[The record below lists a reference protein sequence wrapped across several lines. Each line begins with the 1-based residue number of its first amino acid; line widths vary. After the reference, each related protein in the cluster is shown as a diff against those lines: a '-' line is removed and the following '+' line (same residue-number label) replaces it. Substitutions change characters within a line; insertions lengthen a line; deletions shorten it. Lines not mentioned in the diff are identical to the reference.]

1 MKKYLVIGNPIEH
14 SLSPKLHNYWI
25 KKNKIDAF
33 YDKKL
38 VEEKDLK
45 EIIYKVKNEELD
57 GINVTVPYKK
67 KVISFVDQLTPEAK
81 LSESINTI
89 YKKNKKI
96 IGHNTDIGGFE
107 LGLRYCKYNVK
118 NKKVFILGAGGV
130 VTSLIYS
137 LRKMGASEII
147 ISNRTNSK
155 AHNIKK
161 LFPYIKVLEWGKIP
175 DFDMILNATSIGLNE
190 NDQINL
196 DYEKFGNNKFYYD
209 VIYNPKETNFLKKG
223 KYFGNITENGKM
235 MFIYQAHQAFLI
247 WHKIMPNIDDETIRL
262 LD

>member
-67 KVISFVDQLTPEAK
+67 KVIPFVDQLTPEAN

-147 ISNRTNSK
+147 ISNLNFRT
-155 AHNIKK
+155 
-161 LFPYIKVLEWGKIP
+161 F
-175 DFDMILNATSIGLNE
+175 
-190 NDQINL
+190 
-196 DYEKFGNNKFYYD
+196 KFTK
-209 VIYNPKETNFLKKG
+209 
-223 KYFGNITENGKM
+223 
-235 MFIYQAHQAFLI
+235 
-247 WHKIMPNIDDETIRL
+247 
-262 LD
+262 